1 MVDSFTAVA
10 FPRCNFQFYCLSALK
25 QWQIPT
31 GKYDVY
37 LRMLQMNSL
46 GLLAQLILSRL
57 FPFFHLSE
65 TTLLQLGVC
74 CRQEKCAPNM
84 VGRKCTILY

>member
-1 MVDSFTAVA
+1 MQVDSFAAVA
-10 FPRCNFQFYCLSALK
+10 FPRWNFQFYCLSALK

-46 GLLAQLILSRL
+46 GLLA
-57 FPFFHLSE
+57 
-65 TTLLQLGVC
+65 
-74 CRQEKCAPNM
+74 
-84 VGRKCTILY
+84 